1 VAHRADARGIKEVV
15 VRKVVCIALGIV
27 LVASVAAWA
36 GWEELASLNVARGNH
51 SAVVVD
57 GVLYVL
63 GGEWD
68 GDGSAPVEKYDA
80 AANTWTEIG
89 PGAPNDAGANVG
101 VYEGVIYVMGGV
113 HIEED
118 LIYEG
123 GGFMWD
129 TRASATPVWEAT
141 PGGGP
146 SMGHGDS
153 PGPTMVGTKIYLL
166 SGEDEDLDNEWP
178 NYVTTVDIYDV
189 VTGEWAIG
197 ASIDPYQREDQGVGA
212 IGTKILMMG
221 GEFDDEP
228 AMILNIYDTQMNSW
242 THIED
247 VQIGWEKLRMVPIGD
262 LMYICT
268 GDGAG
273 GNALWTLDLFTLEFT
288 RVREILPQRLAE
300 AALAVLDGQ
309 LVVMGGE
316 EAASEELVGSVFI
329 LRD

>member
-1 VAHRADARGIKEVV
+1 
-15 VRKVVCIALGIV
+15 VRKSLCLMLGIV
-27 LVASVAAWA
+27 LVASVAVWA
-36 GWEELASLNVARGNH
+36 EWEELAPLNVARGNH

-80 AANTWTEIG
+80 ATNTWTEIG

-101 VYEGVIYVMGGV
+101 VYDGVIYVMGGV

-129 TRASATPVWEAT
+129 TKASDTPVWEPT

-153 PGPTMVGTKIYLL
+153 PGPTMIGTKIYLL

-178 NYVTTVDIYDV
+178 NYVTNVDIYDV
-189 VTGEWAIG
+189 VTGEWTVG

-228 AMILNIYDTQMNSW
+228 AKLINIYDTQLNTW
-242 THIED
+242 THITED
-247 VQIGWEKLRMVPIGD
+247 ITIGWEKLRMIAIGD
-262 LMYICT
+262 LMYIAT

-273 GNALWTLDLFTLEFT
+273 GNVCYTLDLFTMEFT
-288 RVREILPQRLAE
+288 RLDRIPMRLAE
-300 AALAVLDGQ
+300 AALAVLDGH
-309 LVVMGGE
+309 LVVIGGE
-316 EAASEELVGSVFI
+316 EAASEELVGNVYI
-329 LRD
+329 LHQ